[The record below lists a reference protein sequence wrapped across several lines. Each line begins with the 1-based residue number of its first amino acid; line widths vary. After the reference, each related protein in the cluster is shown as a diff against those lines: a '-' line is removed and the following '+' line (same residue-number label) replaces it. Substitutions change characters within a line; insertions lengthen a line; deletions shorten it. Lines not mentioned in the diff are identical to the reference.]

1 MIYFPPETVPN
12 VTFEILRWKNLDIFY
27 ESTEIASFY
36 GIWIVNICS
45 AYVEEDAYS
54 NLGKNSCQKLLP
66 FQGIWN
72 CVRGSNDRVKQ
83 FMLSP

>member
-1 MIYFPPETVPN
+1 MLLLKYLDE
-12 VTFEILRWKNLDIFY
+12 KNLDIFY

-45 AYVEEDAYS
+45 AYVEEDVYS

-66 FQGIWN
+66 FQGI
-72 CVRGSNDRVKQ
+72 
-83 FMLSP
+83 